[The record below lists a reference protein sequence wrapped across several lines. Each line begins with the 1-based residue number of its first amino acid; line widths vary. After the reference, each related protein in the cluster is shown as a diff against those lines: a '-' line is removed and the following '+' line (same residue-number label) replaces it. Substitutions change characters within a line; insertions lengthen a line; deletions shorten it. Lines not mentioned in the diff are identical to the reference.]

1 MSIDHPVYTFT
12 TIIKITENHSASGFF
27 FYEKDKLY
35 LVTNKHVIYGKDF
48 AQDRAQPKTKQ
59 VIIILHTDANN
70 ATINEQLRIELFDT
84 DGKRKWL
91 EHKDPTIDVILIPIT
106 LGKKYIVNPLNRTF
120 IEDAKN
126 FVTLF
131 EKIVI
136 VGYPYGWYDEI
147 NNLPIIR
154 VGHLSSPFKVGFKG
168 NPWMVGDV
176 ITHPGMSGAPVLM
189 HLVNPIRKDAEGK
202 RSLSLETRF
211 LLIGVYSGQFQ
222 IPYKKN
228 ERPNLVTIWFPET
241 ILDILDNPN

>member
-1 MSIDHPVYTFT
+1 MSIGHPVYTFT
-12 TIIKITENHSASGFF
+12 TIIKITQNHSASGFF
-27 FYEKDKLY
+27 FSENDNLY
-35 LVTNKHVIYGKDF
+35 LVTNKHVIYGEDF
-48 AQDRAQPKTKQ
+48 AQSCSQPKTKQ
-59 VIIILHTDANN
+59 VTIILHTDASNS
-70 ATINEQLRIELFDT
+70 TINEKLRIELFDT

-106 LGKKYIVNPLNRTF
+106 LGKKYIINPLNRTY
-120 IEDAKN
+120 IEDAKD

-136 VGYPYGWYDEI
+136 VGYPYGWYDDI

-189 HLVNPIRKDAEGK
+189 YLVNPIRKNAVGK
-202 RSLSLETRF
+202 RTISFETRF

-222 IPYKKN
+222 IPQNEK

-241 ILDILDNPN
+241 ILEILDNPN